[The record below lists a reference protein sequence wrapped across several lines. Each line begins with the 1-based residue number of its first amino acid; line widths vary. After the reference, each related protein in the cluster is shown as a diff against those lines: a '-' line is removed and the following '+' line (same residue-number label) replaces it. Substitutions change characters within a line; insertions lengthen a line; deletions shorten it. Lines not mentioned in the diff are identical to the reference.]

1 MQNECSKEDKSC
13 GNACSQTRKQ
23 VGKIMLGFGVVIV
36 GLAGYIIKE
45 GLLNKFFE

>member
-1 MQNECSKEDKSC
+1 MKNECNKEDTWC
-13 GNACSQTRKQ
+13 GSACSQTRKE
-23 VGKIMLGFGVVIV
+23 VRKIMLGFGVVIV